1 MPILNNSQAKAVFD
15 AMCAIN
21 NVDGKI
27 NAIIPVGGKKY
38 ISVVEL
44 AGGDFSGQIDVYT
57 CDHNGNYD
65 GDLFET
71 YESQYE
77 FSKFYNL

>member
-1 MPILNNSQAKAVFD
+1 MTILNNSQAKAVFD
-15 AMCAIN
+15 AMCALN

-27 NAIIPVGGKKY
+27 DVIFPFSENKY
-38 ISVVEL
+38 ISVVSLNNSEI
-44 AGGDFSGQIDVYT
+44 GQIDVYT
-57 CDHNGNYD
+57 CDYSGNYD

>member
-15 AMCAIN
+15 AMCALN
-21 NVDGKI
+21 DVDGKI
-27 NAIIPVGGKKY
+27 DVIFPSGENKY

-44 AGGDFSGQIDVYT
+44 NISEIEQIDVYT

-77 FSKFYNL
+77 FSEFYNL

>member
-1 MPILNNSQAKAVFD
+1 MPILNNSQAKAVFG
-15 AMCAIN
+15 AMCALN
-21 NVDGKI
+21 DVDGKI
-27 NAIIPVGGKKY
+27 DVIFPSGENKY

-44 AGGDFSGQIDVYT
+44 NISEIEQIDVYT

-77 FSKFYNL
+77 FSEFYNL

>member
-1 MPILNNSQAKAVFD
+1 MTILNNSQAKAVFD
-15 AMCAIN
+15 AMCALN

-27 NAIIPVGGKKY
+27 NAIFPVGEKKY

-44 AGGDFSGQIDVYT
+44 NSGMMCGQIDVYT
-57 CDHNGNYD
+57 CDQDGNYD
-65 GDLFET
+65 GILFET